1 MPTLMG
7 PDPSAVQSPLGHTVI
22 PQAVPVAQ
30 QKMQHSDRIEVS
42 GYYSLFVFNCMFGM
56 LSKQN
61 RI

>member
-42 GYYSLFVFNCMFGM
+42 VFNGILIEFQRKG
-56 LSKQN
+56 
-61 RI
+61 I